1 MIESDDIDI
10 HLGLLKAS
18 WFPTICLSNS
28 AKNIFFYVHWPQ
40 WYHSPRGWWC
50 LVNHSGNGNVSNE
63 DPQVPQVGFAKEMR
77 SQLLQPMEGRDLKEK
92 RGLSV
97 ASRER
102 LRLEMSNWISG
113 EDDDFI
119 GL

>member
-1 MIESDDIDI
+1 M
-10 HLGLLKAS
+10 
-18 WFPTICLSNS
+18 
-28 AKNIFFYVHWPQ
+28 
-40 WYHSPRGWWC
+40 
-50 LVNHSGNGNVSNE
+50 E
-63 DPQVPQVGFAKEMR
+63 DPQDPQVGFAKEMR
-77 SQLLQPMEGRDLKEK
+77 SQLLQPMEGRDLKK
-92 RGLSV
+92 GACV